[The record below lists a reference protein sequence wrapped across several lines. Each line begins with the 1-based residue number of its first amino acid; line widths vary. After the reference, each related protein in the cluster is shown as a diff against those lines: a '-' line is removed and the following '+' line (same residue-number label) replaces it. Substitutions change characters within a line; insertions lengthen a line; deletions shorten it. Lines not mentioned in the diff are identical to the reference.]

1 MSFDDV
7 HGALTALQG
16 YYLAYPLLSMLGFFA
31 LFTLLTACCLPG
43 AAVLMLL
50 AGASFGLV
58 WGSVLAVLASTTG
71 ATLTM
76 LASRHALR
84 ERVTA
89 RLGGRLQ
96 GLNHGLQRDGA
107 VYMLS
112 LRLLP
117 VIPFVVLNLL
127 SGLSCLPTRTFFWAS
142 ALGMLPATVLYV
154 NAGLQLAQVQSLDGL
169 LSAPAL
175 GALAALGLLPL
186 LALAWRR
193 KRADQANTSS
203 GSTSSH

>member
-7 HGALTALQG
+7 HGALAALQG

-154 NAGLQLAQVQSLDGL
+154 NAGLQLAQVHSLDGL
-169 LSAPAL
+169 LSAQAL

-186 LALAWRR
+186 LTLAWRR
-193 KRADQANTSS
+193 KNLV
-203 GSTSSH
+203 

>member
-7 HGALTALQG
+7 HGALAALQG

-58 WGSVLAVLASTTG
+58 WGSVLAVMASTTG

-193 KRADQANTSS
+193 KRASRGCQQ
-203 GSTSSH
+203 

>member
-1 MSFDDV
+1 
-7 HGALTALQG
+7 
-16 YYLAYPLLSMLGFFA
+16 LSMLGFFA

-84 ERVTA
+84 ERVA
-89 RLGGRLQ
+89 LRLGERLQ
-96 GLNHGLQRDGA
+96 GLDRGLQRDGA

-127 SGLSCLPTRTFFWAS
+127 SGLSCLPARTFFWAS

-154 NAGLQLAQVQSLDGL
+154 NAGLQLAQVHSLDGL
-169 LSAPAL
+169 LSAPTL

-186 LALAWRR
+186 LALAWRK
-193 KRADQANTSS
+193 KRTSRES
-203 GSTSSH
+203 RR

>member
-7 HGALTALQG
+7 HGALAALQG

-154 NAGLQLAQVQSLDGL
+154 NAGLQLAQVHSLDGL

-193 KRADQANTSS
+193 KNLV
-203 GSTSSH
+203 

>member
-1 MSFDDV
+1 MSFDVV
-7 HGALTALQG
+7 HGALSALQG
-16 YYLAYPLLSMLGFFA
+16 CYLAYPLLSMLGFFA
-31 LFTLLTACCLPG
+31 FFTLLTACCLPG

-84 ERVTA
+84 ERVAA

-107 VYMLS
+107 IYLLS

-117 VIPFVVLNLL
+117 VIPFVALNLL
-127 SGLSCLPTRTFFWAS
+127 SGLSGLRTRTFFWAS

-154 NAGLQLAQVQSLDGL
+154 NAGLQLAQVNSLDGL
-169 LSAPAL
+169 LSTPAL

-193 KRADQANTSS
+193 KNPA
-203 GSTSSH
+203 

>member
-175 GALAALGLLPL
+175 GSLATLGLLPL

>member
-7 HGALTALQG
+7 HGALAALQG

-175 GALAALGLLPL
+175 GALATLGLLPL

-193 KRADQANTSS
+193 KRASRGCQQ
-203 GSTSSH
+203 

>member
-58 WGSVLAVLASTTG
+58 WGSALAVLASTTG

-175 GALAALGLLPL
+175 GALATLGLLPL

-193 KRADQANTSS
+193 KRASRGCQQ
-203 GSTSSH
+203 

>member
-7 HGALTALQG
+7 HGTLAALQG
-16 YYLAYPLLSMLGFFA
+16 YYLAYPLLAMLGYFA

-96 GLNHGLQRDGA
+96 GLNQGLQRDGA

-127 SGLSCLPTRTFFWAS
+127 SGLSSLPTRTFFWAS
-142 ALGMLPATVLYV
+142 AVGMLPATVLYV

-169 LSAPAL
+169 LSAQAL

-193 KRADQANTSS
+193 KDLV
-203 GSTSSH
+203 

>member
-58 WGSVLAVLASTTG
+58 WGSALAVLASTTG

-175 GALAALGLLPL
+175 GALATLGLLPL

-193 KRADQANTSS
+193 KTLI
-203 GSTSSH
+203 

>member
-7 HGALTALQG
+7 HGALAALQG
-16 YYLAYPLLSMLGFFA
+16 YHLAYPLLSMLGFFA

-175 GALAALGLLPL
+175 GALATLGLLPL

-193 KRADQANTSS
+193 KRASRGCQQ
-203 GSTSSH
+203 